1 MATAAAIAIPAI
13 ISLIQSNQQHQAAK
27 GAVNAQN
34 RLAAQQTDLAKQT
47 QPYVAPYYQ
56 RAGEAFDPAFEHYRA
71 LASGDRSQI
80 MGAVAPQLADVNSRY
95 GSLIT
100 ASRNL
105 APRSGAGAA
114 YNTDLGFRAADEG
127 QRIIDTERASAY
139 PALSAMAGQAANIG
153 AGAAGIATNAGNGA
167 GVLNLSGFNM
177 GRTAAGDTA
186 ASQQQIAQGLY
197 SAWQQYQ
204 QGRDAGGSSG
214 GGGNGKPAASGSGSS
229 GGTGVGGGG

>member
-1 MATAAAIAIPAI
+1 VSWVAVAVAG
-13 ISLIQSNQQHQAAK
+13 
-27 GAVNAQN
+27 GAVLNYIGSRSASKKQQPLI
-34 RLAAQQTDLAKQT
+34 RSQTDLANQQLANMKT
-47 QPYVAPYYQ
+47 LSPYIGQYYQ

-80 MGAVAPQLADVNSRY
+80 MGAVAPQLADINSRY

-127 QRIIDTERASAY
+127 QRVIDQERAGAY

-153 AGAAGIATNAGNGA
+153 SGATGGSTNAGLGA
-167 GVLNLSGFNM
+167 GTLDQSAFNM
-177 GRTAAGDTA
+177 GRTAAGDQSA
-186 ASQQQIAQGLY
+186 AQQQMAQALFN
-197 SAWQQYQ
+197 AWQEYKNNN
-204 QGRDAGGSSG
+204 G
-214 GGGNGKPAASGSGSS
+214 GGGNGKPASGGA
-229 GGTGVGGGG
+229 GGTGGGG